1 LDLDMV
7 RNIYGSGFA
16 MRLATERRMA
26 SHVGGRV
33 LGSYGGCMESR
44 VMLETVMGTDTMID
58 FTDILGRPC
67 DNPTL
72 GNGLETAHLWMERKL
87 QL

>member
-1 LDLDMV
+1 MV
-7 RNIYGSGFA
+7 RNIYGSGLA

-44 VMLETVMGTDTMID
+44 VMLETVTGTDTIID

-67 DNPTL
+67 DNPTA
-72 GNGLETAHLWMERKL
+72 GNGVETAHLWMERKL